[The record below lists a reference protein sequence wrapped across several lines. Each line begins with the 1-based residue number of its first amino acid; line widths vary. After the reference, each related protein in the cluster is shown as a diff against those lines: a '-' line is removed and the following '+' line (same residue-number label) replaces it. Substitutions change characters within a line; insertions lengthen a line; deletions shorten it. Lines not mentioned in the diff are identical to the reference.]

1 MRGATEGAGDGWQ
14 TTGHARCYGGSGGWV
29 ADDGP
34 CAALRRERG
43 MDGRRRACIDCGIVT
58 RRKAVSARL
67 VVPGDRSLRKLTRW
81 VAVWALCPGG
91 HLMRPRTLQQFAS
104 ICATSQLVQYPAKWC
119 NTTYGQ
125 ALAWARSAYRTREGA
140 TLHQLG
146 MQCTTEHGNAP
157 AIRQCIASTRG
168 ALPLISGV
176 TCPQMRTR
184 THLATMRDH
193 SQPIK
198 WRHPAGLCTRC
209 VALHPLRGAAPVA
222 GRCTRSER
230 VQCPRIGCTALAGKN
245 ACGTWNP
252 ATRKKAS

>member
-1 MRGATEGAGDGWQ
+1 MGGRRRAMRGATEGAGDGWQ
-14 TTGHARCYGGSGGWV
+14 TTGLHRLRDRDPAEGGVCPIGGARGPLIAQANPMGGSV
-29 ADDGP
+29 
-34 CAALRRERG
+34 
-43 MDGRRRACIDCGIVT
+43 
-58 RRKAVSARL
+58 
-67 VVPGDRSLRKLTRW
+67 
-81 VAVWALCPGG
+81 ALCPGG

-230 VQCPRIGCTALAGKN
+230 VQCPRIGCN
-245 ACGTWNP
+245 AHGSGVPRSQARTRAEPGTPQRERRRPKRPYTRPGTW
-252 ATRKKAS
+252 

>member
-1 MRGATEGAGDGWQ
+1 M
-14 TTGHARCYGGSGGWV
+14 
-29 ADDGP
+29 
-34 CAALRRERG
+34 
-43 MDGRRRACIDCGIVT
+43 
-58 RRKAVSARL
+58 

-222 GRCTRSER
+222 GRYTRSER
-230 VQCPRIGCTALAGKN
+230 VQCLRIGCTALASKN
-245 ACGTWNP
+245 DCGTWNP
-252 ATRKKAS
+252 ATRKKAASTPLHRIRDLAGLRQPVTHKPSRK

>member
-1 MRGATEGAGDGWQ
+1 
-14 TTGHARCYGGSGGWV
+14 
-29 ADDGP
+29 
-34 CAALRRERG
+34 

-222 GRCTRSER
+222 WHYTPCVALHQLRGAAPDQNGCNAHGLGAMPTDRVCRAHRQER
-230 VQCPRIGCTALAGKN
+230 VRNLEPRNVKEGVLSAPTRDPGLGK
-245 ACGTWNP
+245 P
-252 ATRKKAS
+252 IKR